1 MGHTGK
7 CVRTGIKMCEY
18 YLALSK
24 MWNRDPQGENTLN
37 EKPGFPIFL
46 KVEYTICDTFL
57 ECHDEDLCVCEFTI
71 IQCTQFMNMY
81 VYTTFVHP

>member
-1 MGHTGK
+1 M
-7 CVRTGIKMCEY
+7 R
-18 YLALSK
+18 
-24 MWNRDPQGENTLN
+24 N
-37 EKPGFPIFL
+37 PGFLFFL

-81 VYTTFVHP
+81 VYTTSVHP